1 MTLPVIAIVGRP
13 NVGKSTLFNRLAGR
27 RVAVVSDT
35 PGTTR
40 DRVSTDT
47 SWRDYR
53 FLLVDT
59 GGFELAPEQ
68 RLTADVRSQM
78 ERALDDAAGLIL
90 DVDIKDGVN
99 PTDLDVADL
108 IRRYA
113 KPTIVAANKADNIR
127 LELLSTEFHSLGLGD
142 PIPISAYHDT
152 GTGDLLDALFNKLDM
167 AKNAE
172 QDNDEIRI
180 AIVGRPNVGKSA
192 LFNVIVGDERAIVS
206 PVPGTT
212 RDAIDTRVDW
222 DNHHLLFI
230 DTAGLRRRGKL
241 EMGIEKYSVIRTL
254 QAIERSH
261 VVFLVLDTSELVT
274 QQDTHIAGFI
284 DHARRASVI
293 VINKWDLASFVDLT
307 AESAQQQIVQRFK
320 FLPGTPVQLT
330 SALNATGIGGLLKAA
345 ISAFDEFDRSIPDDE
360 LNRVVVDAFAE
371 HQPPSKGRLTP
382 VFKGV
387 RQVRTRPPT
396 IRVQVANPE
405 LIHFSYRRYLENC
418 LREHLGFDGSPLRL
432 EFTAGK

>member
-1 MTLPVIAIVGRP
+1 M
-13 NVGKSTLFNRLAGR
+13 
-27 RVAVVSDT
+27 
-35 PGTTR
+35 
-40 DRVSTDT
+40 
-47 SWRDYR
+47 
-53 FLLVDT
+53 
-59 GGFELAPEQ
+59 
-68 RLTADVRSQM
+68 
-78 ERALDDAAGLIL
+78 
-90 DVDIKDGVN
+90 
-99 PTDLDVADL
+99 
-108 IRRYA
+108 
-113 KPTIVAANKADNIR
+113 
-127 LELLSTEFHSLGLGD
+127 
-142 PIPISAYHDT
+142 
-152 GTGDLLDALFNKLDM
+152 
-167 AKNAE
+167 
-172 QDNDEIRI
+172 
-180 AIVGRPNVGKSA
+180 
-192 LFNVIVGDERAIVS
+192 
-206 PVPGTT
+206 
-212 RDAIDTRVDW
+212 
-222 DNHHLLFI
+222 
-230 DTAGLRRRGKL
+230 
-241 EMGIEKYSVIRTL
+241 
-254 QAIERSH
+254 
-261 VVFLVLDTSELVT
+261 
-274 QQDTHIAGFI
+274 
-284 DHARRASVI
+284 I